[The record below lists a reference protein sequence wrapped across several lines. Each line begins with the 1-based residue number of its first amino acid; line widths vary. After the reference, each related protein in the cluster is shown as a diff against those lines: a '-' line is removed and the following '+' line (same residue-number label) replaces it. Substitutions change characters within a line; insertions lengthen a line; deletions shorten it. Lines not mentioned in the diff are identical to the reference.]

1 MEKDI
6 VLCEELKDFI
16 TKAINEALDAREKA
30 KHEVLIP
37 RATAAKLLHKDVSTL
52 NRWEKR
58 SYLIPVRLG
67 KSVMYRSGDLAQLG
81 VVIE

>member
-1 MEKDI
+1 MTRD
-6 VLCEELKDFI
+6 ELKDLI
-16 TKAINEALDAREKA
+16 KQTINEALDAREKA

-37 RATAAKLLHKDVSTL
+37 RTTAAKLLHKDVSTL
-52 NRWEKR
+52 NRWEKN

-67 KSVMYRSGDLAQLG
+67 KSVMYRSGDLARLG